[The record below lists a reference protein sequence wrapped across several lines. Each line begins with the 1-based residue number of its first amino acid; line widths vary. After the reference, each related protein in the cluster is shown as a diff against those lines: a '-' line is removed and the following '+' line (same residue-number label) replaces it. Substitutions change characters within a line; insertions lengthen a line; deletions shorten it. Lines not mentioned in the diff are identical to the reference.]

1 MQRSSRYR
9 RFRLIQIITEQ
20 HVGSEA
26 AADAGRTPLYC
37 GYRCRY

>member
-1 MQRSSRYR
+1 
-9 RFRLIQIITEQ
+9 Q

>member
-1 MQRSSRYR
+1 
-9 RFRLIQIITEQ
+9 
-20 HVGSEA
+20 VGSEA